1 MPKLDEE
8 ITAKLKRW
16 WMTPEYQELWVVYDG
31 TNVSVV
37 ESLESTRHRSLCQVK
52 ELGTILG
59 QQATMTVLEFLAHT
73 THQTA

>member
-1 MPKLDEE
+1 MLKLDED
-8 ITAKLKRW
+8 IPAKLKRW

-52 ELGTILG
+52 ELGLIVG
-59 QQATMTVLEFLAHT
+59 QQATMTVPDFLAQA
-73 THQTA
+73 TH